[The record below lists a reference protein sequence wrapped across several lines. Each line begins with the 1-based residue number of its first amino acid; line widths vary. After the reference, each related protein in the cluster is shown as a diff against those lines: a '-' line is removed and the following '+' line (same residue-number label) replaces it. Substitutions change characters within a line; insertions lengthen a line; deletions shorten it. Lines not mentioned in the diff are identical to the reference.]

1 MNEKDNNHKTVMV
14 REVLSALHIKNP
26 ARGALQRVAGR
37 QARYIDATVGLGG
50 HAIEIVKS
58 GGNVLGIEADSES
71 LEIARERLIEACPD
85 RHHTVSVPDGYRM
98 VPVPTPSPTR
108 GAYTLVH
115 GNFKDLKKIAL
126 EKGFDQVD
134 GILFDLGIS
143 SYQLTKK
150 IKGFSFQDSTV
161 PLDMRL
167 DSVNQKVTASDLL
180 KALNI
185 GQLTQV
191 FKETLT
197 QDRAKV
203 LAKKI
208 IDVREKKEIKTVGDF
223 LMVIGDD
230 YKIKPKLHGATLPFL
245 ALRIAVN
252 SELDNLR
259 QALPQV
265 LELLVSGGRL
275 VVISFHSGEDRLTK
289 HFFKVIED
297 SGRALIISKKAIIPG
312 TEEIKENP
320 RARSAKMRILQKK

>member
-1 MNEKDNNHKTVMV
+1 MV

-98 VPVPTPSPTR
+98 VPVPPPSLTR
-108 GAYTLVH
+108 GSFTLIH
-115 GNFKDLKKIAL
+115 GNFRDLKEIAL
-126 EKGFDQVD
+126 KESFDRVD

-143 SYQLTKK
+143 SYQLATKV
-150 IKGFSFQDSTV
+150 KGFSFQDLDAY
-161 PLDMRL
+161 LDMRF
-167 DSVNQKVTASDLL
+167 DRISQEVTAQDLL
-180 KALNI
+180 KVLNV
-185 GQLTQV
+185 GQLIELFRVTMPKGV
-191 FKETLT
+191 A
-197 QDRAKV
+197 RALSKRIV
-203 LAKKI
+203 EARKI
-208 IDVREKKEIKTVGDF
+208 REIKTVGDF
-223 LMVIGDD
+223 LEI
-230 YKIKPKLHGATLPFL
+230 IKPKFRSKPKLNPSTLPFL

-259 QALPQV
+259 QALPQA
-265 LELLVSGGRL
+265 LELLKAGGRL
-275 VVISFHSGEDRLTK
+275 VVISFHSGEDGLVK
-289 HFFKVIED
+289 NFFKESQD
-297 SGRALIISKKAIIPG
+297 SERGLIITKKPIFP
-312 TEEIKENP
+312 EKKEIATNP